1 MPAMLT
7 VAKLAILIKYRW
19 DYRRFN
25 KQGLAEEKEL
35 LTDLDWHALAELLQ
49 DLTLYHKNL
58 VSDEYAVK
66 IHATLRTT
74 CADDETAQTLLGYA
88 STL

>member
-1 MPAMLT
+1 MLT
-7 VAKLAILIKYRW
+7 VAKLAVLIKYRW

-25 KQGLAEEKEL
+25 KQGLAPEKEL
-35 LTDLDWHALAELLQ
+35 LADLDWHALAELLQ
-49 DLTLYHKNL
+49 DLKLYHKKL
-58 VSDEYAVK
+58 VSNEYAVK
-66 IHATLRTT
+66 IHAVLRTV

>member
-1 MPAMLT
+1 MLT

-25 KQGLAEEKEL
+25 KQGLPEEKEL
-35 LTDLDWHALAELLQ
+35 LADLDLHALAELLQ
-49 DLTLYHKNL
+49 DLTLYHKHL
-58 VSDEYAVK
+58 VSDEYALK
-66 IHATLRTT
+66 IHATLRTV

>member
-1 MPAMLT
+1 MLT
-7 VAKLAILIKYRW
+7 VAKLAVLIKYRW

-25 KQGLAEEKEL
+25 KNGLPEEKAL
-35 LTDLDWHALAELLQ
+35 LADLDLHALAELLQ
-49 DLTLYHKNL
+49 DLTLYHKKL

-66 IHATLRTT
+66 IHATLRTL

>member
-1 MPAMLT
+1 MLT

-19 DYRRFN
+19 DNHLFK
-25 KQGLAEEKEL
+25 KQALAQEKEL
-35 LTDLDWHALAELLQ
+35 LADIDWYDIGELLQ
-49 DLTLYHKNL
+49 DLKLYHKNL
-58 VSDEYAVK
+58 VAAEYAKK
-66 IHATLRTT
+66 ILTDLRQV